1 MRPETLP
8 ALPPT
13 PMPEFRFNL
22 SDFPVE
28 LLQIIFSCC
37 TETTDKHYT
46 APPWI
51 AITHVCRHWRAIAL
65 DHHSLWTSITSQL
78 HFCWAKAFMERSKPA
93 LVDVTIFSYA
103 TSSGST
109 PLSILDIVTL
119 LSDCTRLRSL
129 HIAGRP
135 SHILE
140 ILAILSPQTSI
151 RTFCLIH
158 RVLRPSAPLELP
170 VSLFG
175 GHAPI
180 REISFDSNTYILAP
194 HWLLRGI
201 TRFECHQQITLHA
214 LLDVMREMPTLQHF
228 ELHSSFNHQPW
239 KDTDAQSPSIQMP
252 SLVCFSVHAH
262 SLSFFM
268 VLNQRLTLP
277 KGVKRR
283 LELLYQMASDR
294 DHWEAWI
301 PPLLACVRATD
312 SLSHIQLSGGA
323 LDGWIRVWAGD
334 VSATGYEDAEFSFSM
349 NWSVYL
355 CPRQL
360 RGIFQTPIVH
370 IASLCDLLGATTT
383 RRLILDARP
392 DDYDDYRDLSRSAL
406 WAFLS
411 KLNAVEELELC
422 TDGVE
427 VLRDAWKEDN
437 APAVLPALR
446 KVRMVKVD
454 NTAPSVST
462 TTEEGLL
469 RLLQGDGMRHTNLN
483 LA

>member
-1 MRPETLP
+1 
-8 ALPPT
+8 
-13 PMPEFRFNL
+13 MPGFLFNL

-28 LLQIIFSCC
+28 LLQIIFTCC
-37 TETTDKHYT
+37 TELTDKHYA

-51 AITHVCRHWRAIAL
+51 AITRVCRHWRAIAL

-78 HFCWAKAFMERSKPA
+78 HFCWARAFMERLKPA

-103 TSSGST
+103 LSSGST

-135 SHILE
+135 SHILQ
-140 ILAILSPQTSI
+140 ILAILPPQASI
-151 RTFCLIH
+151 HTFCLIH

-180 REISFDSNTYILAP
+180 REISFDSNTHILAP
-194 HWLLRGI
+194 HWLFHGI
-201 TRFECHQQITLHA
+201 TRFECHQQIPLHA
-214 LLDVMREMPTLQHF
+214 LLDVMRGMPMLQHF
-228 ELHSSFNHQPW
+228 ELHSPFDHQPW
-239 KDTDAQSPSIQMP
+239 KDTDAPQSIPIQMP
-252 SLVCFSVHAH
+252 NLMCFSVHAH
-262 SLSFFM
+262 SLRFFM
-268 VLNQRLTLP
+268 VLNQRLALP
-277 KGVKRR
+277 EGVKRR
-283 LELLYQMASDR
+283 LELLYQMASDL
-294 DHWEAWI
+294 DHWETWI

-312 SLSHIQLSGGA
+312 SLTLTNIQLSGGA
-323 LDGWIRVWAGD
+323 LDGWIRIWAGD
-334 VSATGYEDAEFSFSM
+334 VSVTSYEDAGFSFSM

-355 CPRQL
+355 CPKQL

-370 IASLCDLLGATTT
+370 IASLCDLLGAAST
-383 RRLILDARP
+383 RRLIFDARP
-392 DDYDDYRDLSRSAL
+392 DDYDDYRDQSRSAL
-406 WAFLS
+406 WAFLG

-422 TDGVE
+422 TDSAE
-427 VLRDAWKEDN
+427 VLRDAWRKDN

-446 KVRMVKVD
+446 RVRMVKAD
-454 NTAPSVST
+454 NTAPCVSAI
-462 TTEEGLL
+462 TEEGLL
-469 RLLQGDGMRHTNLN
+469 RLLHGNGRRHKGAN